1 MTSSANALLSEAAAL
16 EANAD
21 ALYESAQTLRR
32 IAKTIRT
39 SGDGIDYVD
48 QSTGK
53 MTEAGVREINQMFI
67 KGHRVSEIAR
77 HFGITQSAVSY
88 RHKMW
93 KAGQRRHSARSK

>member
-1 MTSSANALLSEAAAL
+1 MTLSANALLAEAAAL

-21 ALYESAQTLRR
+21 ALYESAHALRR
-32 IAKTIRT
+32 LAKTIRT

-48 QSTGK
+48 PLTGK

-67 KGHRVSEIAR
+67 KGHRVSDIAR

-93 KAGQRRHSARSK
+93 QQDQRRRSARGK